1 MTDTHTLLHEAEQLL
16 YREARLLDSWQFRE
30 WLTLFTDDV
39 RYLIPIRET
48 LQHSPEGLHDE
59 SADVVVHHVDEDLA
73 GLELRVRRYETGRA
87 HAEEP
92 RSRSRRFVTNVELID
107 VERDAASAQATVAS
121 NLLLFQGRR
130 DCSEFLFSATR
141 RDVLRRANGSWLIAR
156 RAVLLD
162 HTVLPRPLTQFL

>member
-1 MTDTHTLLHEAEQLL
+1 MTDRHTLIHEAEQLL

-30 WLTLFTDDV
+30 WLALFTDDV
-39 RYLIPIRET
+39 RYVIPIRET

-59 SADVVVHHVDEDLA
+59 SAGVVVHHVDENLA

-92 RSRSRRFVTNVELID
+92 RSRSRRFITNVELISGIAEP
-107 VERDAASAQATVAS
+107 VTVAS

-130 DCSEFLFSATR
+130 DSSEFLFSAAR
-141 RDVLRRANGSWLIAR
+141 RDQLRQVDGEWKIAQR
-156 RAVLLD
+156 TVLLD
-162 HTVLPRPLTQFL
+162 HTMLPRPLSQFL

>member
-1 MTDTHTLLHEAEQLL
+1 MTDRHTLIHEAEQLL

-39 RYLIPIRET
+39 RYVIPIRET

-59 SADVVVHHVDEDLA
+59 SAGVVVHHVDENLA

-92 RSRSRRFVTNVELID
+92 RSRSRRFVTNVELLSGIGEP
-107 VERDAASAQATVAS
+107 VTVAS

-130 DCSEFLFSATR
+130 DSSEFLFSAAR
-141 RDVLRRANGSWLIAR
+141 RDQIRQVDGEWKIAQR
-156 RAVLLD
+156 TVLLD
-162 HTVLPRPLTQFL
+162 HTMLPRPLSQFL